1 MWDLTAS
8 EQANRAALLIVN
20 ERYNRQLAPFVKGK
34 QARLSYVR
42 TELDHIIAGV
52 CLETGANSE
61 FVTEEFN
68 KHLAVLDAVLKNPG
82 NLKREELTSPA
93 ADEPYSRNLRPNSDE
108 GREGI
113 IDADVMDGGEV
124 PGAGRED
131 AVTPDARVD
140 LGQETADPDGPTEVE
155 GLTTSSCVRCG
166 EQKTSSISPVCK
178 ECNSALLKLAYPDD
192 DPSTGFGAG
201 APEPGV
207 QEAPAVNPNMPYA
220 CTICGQ
226 EGSADDIRAHIQ
238 RDHADVLQ
246 RQDEMSTEN
255 MGQDNNGVSQQ
266 LQSKWVLSDVPQH
279 EDAAEIQPLPQ
290 NPGDRFDDYVQ
301 RLAETAAAR
310 KFSQP
315 SDEDIHSISSQV
327 GGSPDE
333 VKNNLVTVAVFGDN
347 VAVNGKLGGDPTPP
361 EGYEEISAQGL
372 SGQQPTHDAL
382 VPTDLVVTTVANDM
396 NMSHDLA
403 YQQVKDKYGA
413 DLPET
418 YHASI
423 SGQVHYYLPSGMA
436 GNQPPTSDETG
447 PAAAPAPQVQQGQ
460 PMPSGRPMTPTM

>member
-8 EQANRAALLIVN
+8 EQANRTALLLVN
-20 ERYNRQLAPFVKGK
+20 ERYNHQLAPFVKGK
-34 QARLSYVR
+34 QARLSYVQSN
-42 TELDHIIAGV
+42 LDQIILIA
-52 CLETGANSE
+52 CDETGADAE
-61 FVTEEFN
+61 YVAKEFN
-68 KHLAVLDAVLKNPG
+68 EHLALLDAVLKNPG
-82 NLKREELTSPA
+82 DVKREQLTQPGT
-93 ADEPYSRNLRPNSDE
+93 DEPYSRNLSPNSEE

-113 IDADVMDGGEV
+113 VDADVMDRGEV

-131 AVTPDARVD
+131 SIEPDARVD
-140 LGQETADPDGPTEVE
+140 LSQETSDGATEVE
-155 GLTTSSCVRCG
+155 GPKLSCARCG
-166 EQKTSSISPVCK
+166 KQRLSNVSPVCK
-178 ECNSALLKLAYPDD
+178 ECNIALLKLAYPDD
-192 DPSTGFGAG
+192 DTALGFGAG
-201 APEPGV
+201 APEPGF

-220 CTICGQ
+220 CTICGR
-226 EGSADDIRAHIQ
+226 EGSADEIRDHIG

-246 RQDEMSTEN
+246 RQNEMSPQN
-255 MGQDNNGVSQQ
+255 MGQDDLGVQQ
-266 LQSKWVLSDVPQH
+266 QISSWKLADVPQH

-301 RLAETAAAR
+301 KLAETAAAR

-327 GGSPDE
+327 GASPDE
-333 VKNNLVTVAVFGDN
+333 VKNGLVTVAVFGEN
-347 VAVNGKLGGDPTPP
+347 VAVNGQLGGDPTPP

-382 VPTDLVVTTVANDM
+382 VPTDLVISSVASDM

-447 PAAAPAPQVQQGQ
+447 PAAPPAPQAQPPVQQQQ
-460 PMPSGRPMTPTM
+460 PGGRPMTPTM